1 MYSRLLSSVPSSVPV
16 YHWGDVD
23 EGGFRI
29 AATLAATAANANH
42 RLLAHTMSPADVP
55 PDMRKPAS
63 ERTVARI
70 QHYAERAG
78 WAELGAAIAAAK
90 FTVEQEAL

>member
-1 MYSRLLSSVPSSVPV
+1 MYSRLLSSIPSSVPV

-29 AATLAATAANANH
+29 AATLATTAAHTNH
-42 RLLAHTMSPADVP
+42 RLQAHAMSPADVP
-55 PDMRKPAS
+55 VEMRKPAS
-63 ERTVARI
+63 EKTLARI
-70 QHYAERAG
+70 QQYAERAG
-78 WAELGAAIAAAK
+78 WGELGAAIAAAK